1 MSPWIHNIAYRR
13 SGQVPPL
20 SSQFNNF
27 FVAPKYALD
36 LLPSIVSFASLPRSD
51 SNLFSIGSGI

>member
-1 MSPWIHNIAYRR
+1 
-13 SGQVPPL
+13 L